1 MLIARHNMTFLEA
14 SRTTLEEFEI
24 YNMAYLIQQEDMR
37 YHSAIQAWF
46 NQTVQ
51 ATKGKGKSAR
61 SAYKTFDD
69 FYNHKDEFD
78 KIFNKEEVKQVNNK
92 RLSLAD
98 RNRRLNQSIKER
110 G

>member
-1 MLIARHNMTFLEA
+1 MTFQEA

-24 YNMAYLIQQEDMR
+24 YNTAYLIKQEDMR

-61 SAYKTFDD
+61 SAYRTFDD
-69 FYNHKDEFD
+69 FYNHKNEFD
-78 KIFNKEEVKQVNNK
+78 KIFKKDDVRQVKQK
-92 RLSLAD
+92 KMSLAD
-98 RNRRLNQSIKER
+98 RNRRLNQSLKER

>member
-1 MLIARHNMTFLEA
+1 MTFQEA

-24 YNMAYLIQQEDMR
+24 YNTAYLIQQEDRR
-37 YHSAIQAWF
+37 YNSAIQAWF

-61 SAYKTFDD
+61 SAFKTFDD

-78 KIFNKEEVKQVNNK
+78 KIFKKDDVKQVNNK

-98 RNRRLNQSIKER
+98 RNRRLNQSLKER

>member
-1 MLIARHNMTFLEA
+1 MTFKEA

-24 YNMAYLIQQEDMR
+24 SNTAYLIQQEDRR
-37 YHSAIQAWF
+37 YHSAIQAGF

-61 SAYKTFDD
+61 SAFKTFDD

-78 KIFNKEEVKQVNNK
+78 KIFKKDDVGQVKQK
-92 RLSLAD
+92 KMSLAD
-98 RNRRLNQSIKER
+98 RNRRLNQSIRER

>member
-1 MLIARHNMTFLEA
+1 MTFLEA
-14 SRTTLEEFEI
+14 SQTTLEEFEI
-24 YNMAYLIQQEDMR
+24 YNMAYLIQQEDLR

-98 RNRRLNQSIKER
+98 RNRRLNQTLKER

>member
-1 MLIARHNMTFLEA
+1 MTFLEA
-14 SRTTLEEFEI
+14 SQTTLEEFEI
-24 YNMAYLIQQEDMR
+24 YNTAYLIQQEDLR

-98 RNRRLNQSIKER
+98 RNRRLNQSLKER

>member
-1 MLIARHNMTFLEA
+1 MTFQEA

-24 YNMAYLIQQEDMR
+24 YNTAYLIKQEDMR

-78 KIFNKEEVKQVNNK
+78 KIFKKDEVGQVKQKKMN
-92 RLSLAD
+92 LAD
-98 RNRRLNQSIKER
+98 RNRRLNQSMKER

>member
-1 MLIARHNMTFLEA
+1 MTFTEA

-24 YNMAYLIQQEDMR
+24 YNTAYLIKQEDMR

-51 ATKGKGKSAR
+51 ATKGKGKSAK
-61 SAYKTFDD
+61 SAYRTFDD
-69 FYNHKDEFD
+69 FYNHKNEFD
-78 KIFNKEEVKQVNNK
+78 KIFKKEEAKPNNK

-98 RNRRLNQSIKER
+98 RNRRLNQSMKER

>member
-1 MLIARHNMTFLEA
+1 MTFLEA

-24 YNMAYLIQQEDMR
+24 YNMAYLIQQEDLR

-98 RNRRLNQSIKER
+98 RNRRLNQSMRER

>member
-1 MLIARHNMTFLEA
+1 MTFLEA
-14 SRTTLEEFEI
+14 SQTTLEEFEI
-24 YNMAYLIQQEDMR
+24 YNLAYLIQQEDLR

-69 FYNHKDEFD
+69 FYNHKNEFD

-98 RNRRLNQSIKER
+98 RNRRLNQSMKER

>member
-1 MLIARHNMTFLEA
+1 MTFKEA

-24 YNMAYLIQQEDMR
+24 YNIAYLIQQEDMR

-98 RNRRLNQSIKER
+98 RNRRLNQSLKER

>member
-1 MLIARHNMTFLEA
+1 MTFLEA

-24 YNMAYLIQQEDMR
+24 YNTAYLIKQEDMR

-51 ATKGKGKSAR
+51 ATKGSGKSAR

-69 FYNHKDEFD
+69 FYNHKNEFD
-78 KIFNKEEVKQVNNK
+78 RIFKKEDIKQVNNK

-98 RNRRLNQSIKER
+98 RNRRLNQLLKER

>member
-1 MLIARHNMTFLEA
+1 MTFLEA
-14 SRTTLEEFEI
+14 SQTTLEEFEI
-24 YNMAYLIQQEDMR
+24 YNMAYLIQQEDLR

-69 FYNHKDEFD
+69 FYNHKNEFD

-98 RNRRLNQSIKER
+98 RNRRLNQSLKER

>member
-1 MLIARHNMTFLEA
+1 MTFLEA

-24 YNMAYLIQQEDMR
+24 YNKAYLIQQEDMR

-51 ATKGKGKSAR
+51 TTKGKGKSAR
-61 SAYKTFDD
+61 SAYRTFDD
-69 FYNHKDEFD
+69 FYNHKEEFD
-78 KIFNKEEVKQVNNK
+78 KIFKKDDVKPNNK

-98 RNRRLNQSIKER
+98 RNRRLNQSMNER

>member
-1 MLIARHNMTFLEA
+1 MTFLEA
-14 SRTTLEEFEI
+14 SQTTLEEFEI
-24 YNMAYLIQQEDMR
+24 YNMAYLIQQEDLR

-61 SAYKTFDD
+61 SAYRTFDD

-98 RNRRLNQSIKER
+98 RNRRLNQSMKER

>member
-1 MLIARHNMTFLEA
+1 MTFLEA
-14 SRTTLEEFEI
+14 SRTTLEEFQI
-24 YNMAYLIQQEDMR
+24 YNKAYLIQQEDMR

-61 SAYKTFDD
+61 SAYRTFDD
-69 FYNHKDEFD
+69 FYNHKEEFD
-78 KIFNKEEVKQVNNK
+78 KIFRKEDIKQVNNQ

-98 RNRRLNQSIKER
+98 RNRRLNQSQNER

>member
-1 MLIARHNMTFLEA
+1 MTFEEA

-24 YNMAYLIQQEDMR
+24 YNTAYLIKQEDMR

-78 KIFNKEEVKQVNNK
+78 KIFKKDEVGQVKQKKMN
-92 RLSLAD
+92 LAD
-98 RNRRLNQSIKER
+98 RNRRLNQSMKER

>member
-1 MLIARHNMTFLEA
+1 MTFLEA

-98 RNRRLNQSIKER
+98 RNRRLNQSLKER

>member
-1 MLIARHNMTFLEA
+1 MTFKEA

-24 YNMAYLIQQEDMR
+24 YNTAFLIQQEDMR

-61 SAYKTFDD
+61 SAFKTFDD

-78 KIFNKEEVKQVNNK
+78 KIFKKDDVGQVRQK
-92 RLSLAD
+92 KMSLAD
-98 RNRRLNQSIKER
+98 KNRRLNQSMRER

>member
-1 MLIARHNMTFLEA
+1 MTFLEA

-24 YNMAYLIQQEDMR
+24 YNMAYLIQQEDLR

-78 KIFNKEEVKQVNNK
+78 KIFNKKEVKQVNNK

-98 RNRRLNQSIKER
+98 RNRRLNQSLKER

>member
-1 MLIARHNMTFLEA
+1 MTFLEA

-24 YNMAYLIQQEDMR
+24 YNKAYLIQQEDMR

-61 SAYKTFDD
+61 SAYRTFDD
-69 FYNHKDEFD
+69 FYNHKEEFD
-78 KIFNKEEVKQVNNK
+78 KIFKKNEVKPNNK

-98 RNRRLNQSIKER
+98 KNRRLNQSMNER

>member
-1 MLIARHNMTFLEA
+1 MTFQEA

-24 YNMAYLIQQEDMR
+24 YNTAYLIQQEDRR
-37 YHSAIQAWF
+37 YNSAIQAWF

-51 ATKGKGKSAR
+51 ATKGSGKSAK
-61 SAYKTFDD
+61 SAYRTFDD
-69 FYNHKDEFD
+69 FYNHKKEFD
-78 KIFNKEEVKQVNNK
+78 KIFSKEEVKQDK

-98 RNRRLNQSIKER
+98 RNRRLNQSLKER

>member
-1 MLIARHNMTFLEA
+1 MTFLEA

-24 YNMAYLIQQEDMR
+24 YNMAYLIQQEDRR
-37 YHSAIQAWF
+37 YNSAIQAWF

-51 ATKGKGKSAR
+51 ATKGKGKSAK
-61 SAYKTFDD
+61 SAYRTFDD

-78 KIFNKEEVKQVNNK
+78 KIFKKDEVKQVNNK

-98 RNRRLNQSIKER
+98 RNRRLNQSLKER

>member
-1 MLIARHNMTFLEA
+1 MTFQEA

-24 YNMAYLIQQEDMR
+24 YNTAYLIKQEDMR

-98 RNRRLNQSIKER
+98 RNRRLNQSMKER

>member
-1 MLIARHNMTFLEA
+1 MTFKEA

-24 YNMAYLIQQEDMR
+24 YNTAYLIQQEDRR
-37 YHSAIQAWF
+37 YNSAIQAWF

-69 FYNHKDEFD
+69 FYNHRDELD

-98 RNRRLNQSIKER
+98 RNRRLNQSLKER

>member
-1 MLIARHNMTFLEA
+1 MTFLEA

-24 YNMAYLIQQEDMR
+24 YNMAYLIKQEDMR

-61 SAYKTFDD
+61 SAYRTFDD

-98 RNRRLNQSIKER
+98 RNRKLNQSMKER

>member
-1 MLIARHNMTFLEA
+1 MTFQEA

-24 YNMAYLIQQEDMR
+24 YNTAYLIKQEDMR

-78 KIFNKEEVKQVNNK
+78 KIFKKDDVGQIKQK
-92 RLSLAD
+92 KMSLAD
-98 RNRRLNQSIKER
+98 RNRRLNQSMRER

>member
-1 MLIARHNMTFLEA
+1 MTFKEA

-61 SAYKTFDD
+61 SAYRTFDD
-69 FYNHKDEFD
+69 FYNHKNEFD
-78 KIFNKEEVKQVNNK
+78 KIFKKEEVKQVNNK

-98 RNRRLNQSIKER
+98 RNRRLNQSMKER

>member
-1 MLIARHNMTFLEA
+1 MTFQEA

-24 YNMAYLIQQEDMR
+24 YNKAYLIQQEDMR

-51 ATKGKGKSAR
+51 ATKGKGKSAK
-61 SAYKTFDD
+61 SAYRTFDD
-69 FYNHKDEFD
+69 FYNHKEEFD
-78 KIFNKEEVKQVNNK
+78 KIFKKYDVKPNNK

-98 RNRRLNQSIKER
+98 RNRRLNQSMNER

>member
-1 MLIARHNMTFLEA
+1 MTFQEA

-24 YNMAYLIQQEDMR
+24 YNTAYFIKQEDLR

-51 ATKGKGKSAR
+51 ATKGKGKSAK
-61 SAYKTFDD
+61 SAYRTFDD
-69 FYNHKDEFD
+69 FYNHKNEFD
-78 KIFNKEEVKQVNNK
+78 KIFKRDEIKPNNK

-98 RNRRLNQSIKER
+98 RNRRLNQSMKER

>member
-1 MLIARHNMTFLEA
+1 
-14 SRTTLEEFEI
+14 
-24 YNMAYLIQQEDMR
+24 MAYLIKQEDMR

-61 SAYKTFDD
+61 SAYRTFDD

-98 RNRRLNQSIKER
+98 RNRKLNQSMKER

>member
-1 MLIARHNMTFLEA
+1 MTFLEA

-24 YNMAYLIQQEDMR
+24 YNKAYLIQQEDMR

-51 ATKGKGKSAR
+51 ATKGKGKSAK
-61 SAYKTFDD
+61 SAYRTFDD
-69 FYNHKDEFD
+69 FYNHKEEFD
-78 KIFNKEEVKQVNNK
+78 KIFKKDDVKPNNK

-98 RNRRLNQSIKER
+98 RNRRLNQSMKER

>member
-1 MLIARHNMTFLEA
+1 MTFLEA
-14 SRTTLEEFEI
+14 SQTTLEEFEI
-24 YNMAYLIQQEDMR
+24 YNMAYLIQQEDLR

-51 ATKGKGKSAR
+51 ATKGKGESAKSAYR
-61 SAYKTFDD
+61 TFDD
-69 FYNHKDEFD
+69 FYNHKNEFD
-78 KIFNKEEVKQVNNK
+78 KIFKKDEVKQDNK

-98 RNRRLNQSIKER
+98 RNRRLNQSLKER

>member
-1 MLIARHNMTFLEA
+1 MTFQEA

-24 YNMAYLIQQEDMR
+24 YNTAYLIQQEDRR
-37 YHSAIQAWF
+37 YNSAIQAWF

-78 KIFNKEEVKQVNNK
+78 KIFNKEQVKQVNNK

-98 RNRRLNQSIKER
+98 RNRRLNQSMKER

>member
-1 MLIARHNMTFLEA
+1 MTFLEA
-14 SRTTLEEFEI
+14 SQTTLEEFEI
-24 YNMAYLIQQEDMR
+24 YNTAYLIQQEDLR

-98 RNRRLNQSIKER
+98 RNRRLNQSMKER

>member
-1 MLIARHNMTFLEA
+1 MSFTEA

-24 YNMAYLIQQEDMR
+24 YNTAYLIKQEDIR

-51 ATKGKGKSAR
+51 ATKGKGKSAK
-61 SAYKTFDD
+61 SAYRTFDD
-69 FYNHKDEFD
+69 FYNHKNEFD
-78 KIFNKEEVKQVNNK
+78 KIFKKDEVKPNNK

-98 RNRRLNQSIKER
+98 RNRRLNQSLNER

>member
-1 MLIARHNMTFLEA
+1 MTFQEA

-24 YNMAYLIQQEDMR
+24 YNTAYLIKQEDMR

-78 KIFNKEEVKQVNNK
+78 KIFKKDEVGQVKQK
-92 RLSLAD
+92 KMSLAD
-98 RNRRLNQSIKER
+98 RNRRLNQSMRER

>member
-1 MLIARHNMTFLEA
+1 MTFQEA

-24 YNMAYLIQQEDMR
+24 YNTAYLIKQEDMR

-61 SAYKTFDD
+61 SAYRTFDD
-69 FYNHKDEFD
+69 FYNHKNEFD
-78 KIFNKEEVKQVNNK
+78 KIFKKDEVGQVKQK
-92 RLSLAD
+92 KMSLAD
-98 RNRRLNQSIKER
+98 RNRRLNQSLKER